1 MNERPAWLPPIIS
14 LDGVWE
20 EILIRLYNVFEQDFK
35 RTKKILW
42 NMEVWCDRTIRKE
55 LGYEEGF
62 FHLIEREDYSS
73 GERLFDPRRA
83 ERLPW
88 CGPTI
93 SNVSDAAV
101 KAWYWLDRKRK
112 VRIYVWLE
120 KFDYVIILEKRQFR
134 IGTVA
139 FLVSAFYVDGPSK
152 RRDLH
157 RRYDERVQ

>member
-1 MNERPAWLPPIIS
+1 MKRGPAWLPPIIS
-14 LDGVWE
+14 LDGAWE
-20 EILIRLYNVFEQDFK
+20 DILKRLYKVFEQDFK
-35 RTKKILW
+35 RTKRILW
-42 NMEVWCDRTIRKE
+42 NMEVWWDRTIRKE

-62 FHLIEREDYSS
+62 FHLIERENYSS

-93 SNVSDAAV
+93 SNVTDTAV

-112 VRIYVWLE
+112 VRIYVWL
-120 KFDYVIILEKRQFR
+120 KNFNYVIILEKRQFR

-139 FLVSAFYVDGPSK
+139 FLVSAFHVDGPSK
-152 RRDLH
+152 QRDLQ
-157 RRYDERVQ
+157 RKYDERIP